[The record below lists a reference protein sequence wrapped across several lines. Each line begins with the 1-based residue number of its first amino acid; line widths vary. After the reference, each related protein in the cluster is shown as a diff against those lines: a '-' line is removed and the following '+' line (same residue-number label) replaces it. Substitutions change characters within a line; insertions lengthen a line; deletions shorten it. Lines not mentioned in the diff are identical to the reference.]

1 MKVRSN
7 GGLVH
12 VKFLRLLSAFLH
24 LLERYTSCFKPLRL
38 EIHVSS
44 NVSKQRNLGVHNQ
57 FLFDRIFIMFM
68 IYYLIVQTNSRNR
81 TMAAHATNRGT
92 TKRHILR
99 LGDSSTLMYES
110 RQMVGERF

>member
-1 MKVRSN
+1 MTRDMLQVMTKKITSAMKVRSN

-57 FLFDRIFIMFM
+57 FLFDRIFI
-68 IYYLIVQTNSRNR
+68 I
-81 TMAAHATNRGT
+81 
-92 TKRHILR
+92 
-99 LGDSSTLMYES
+99 SS
-110 RQMVGERF
+110 